1 MEIRLLGPVEVIVN
15 DRSVHLGPPQRR
27 AVFAALAVD
36 AGRLVSLQSLAAR
49 VWDEPPDRATNSLYA
64 HITRLRQ
71 ALAEIAI
78 PIERRSGGY
87 VLQVDRQLV
96 DLHRFQDLARRA
108 QNPEHDAG
116 HVTLLEEALGLWRGS
131 PLTDVPG
138 DWAGRIRHGIEQQYV
153 SATVA
158 WAQAQLL
165 LGRPAAVVTRLTGL
179 VHRFPLAEPLAGLLM
194 RGLCALGR
202 TAEAL
207 AHYARLRG
215 HLIEQLG
222 TEPGAELRRLHEEM
236 LRGRHDRPPQPV
248 DHPPHTTDG
257 LSILAQLPP
266 VAAGFTGRTAELR
279 MLDSLLARSSA
290 DAQTQTICVITGPA
304 GVGKSALALYWACRM
319 AERFPDGHLYV
330 DLRGNAPPRP
340 SDPGETLAGVLRVL
354 GSADLD
360 VLVDGEKRMARL
372 RSLLARKRMLL
383 VLDNA
388 SSPAQVWPLLPAG
401 SRCAVVVTSRD
412 TLADLVDRKGAHR
425 LELGPLQAA
434 EALTLLR
441 RVVGDRVDVDPC
453 SAAALAERCARLPL
467 VLRIAG
473 ELAVARPA
481 VGFDQLAD
489 ELAVAA
495 GAAAGSNGSELNR
508 QLPTH
513 RPRPFYRRSSVPARQ
528 RRTGTDGC
536 YVDISPAAR
545 GCRRRSGS

>member
-36 AGRLVSLQSLAAR
+36 AGRLVSLQSLASR

-78 PIERRSGGY
+78 SIERRSGGY
-87 VLQVDRQLV
+87 VLRVDRELV

-116 HVTLLEEALGLWRGS
+116 HVILLEEALGLWRGS
-131 PLTDVPG
+131 PLTDVSG

-158 WAQAQLL
+158 WAQAHLL

-207 AHYARLRG
+207 AHYARLRA

-222 TEPGAELRRLHEEM
+222 TEPGAELRGLHEEM

-248 DHPPHTTDG
+248 DHPSHPTTG
-257 LSILAQLPP
+257 LSVLAQLPP
-266 VAAGFTGRTAELR
+266 VVAGFTGRTAELS
-279 MLDSLLARSSA
+279 MLDSLLARPSA
-290 DAQTQTICVITGPA
+290 EAQTQTICVITGPA
-304 GVGKSALALYWACRM
+304 GVGKSALALYWAYCM

-330 DLRGNAPPRP
+330 DLRGNDPHRL
-340 SDPGETLAGVLRVL
+340 SDPGEALAGILRVL

-360 VLVDGEKRMARL
+360 VPVDVEKRMARL

-388 SSPAQVWPLLPAG
+388 SSPAQVWPMLPAG
-401 SRCAVVVTSRD
+401 SPCAVVVTSRD

-453 SAAALAERCARLPL
+453 SAAVLAERCARLPL
-467 VLRIAG
+467 ALRIAG

-481 VGFDQLAD
+481 IGFNQLAD

-495 GAAAGSNGSELNR
+495 GAAAGSNGSDENR
-508 QLPTH
+508 QLPTPRL
-513 RPRPFYRRSSVPARQ
+513 RPLYRRSFVPTRQ
-528 RRTGTDGC
+528 RRAGTDGC